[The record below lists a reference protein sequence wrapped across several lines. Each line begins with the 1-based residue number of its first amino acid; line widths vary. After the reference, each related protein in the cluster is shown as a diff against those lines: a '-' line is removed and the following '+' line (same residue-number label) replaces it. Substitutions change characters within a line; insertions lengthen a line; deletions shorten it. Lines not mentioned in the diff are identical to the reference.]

1 MKKDE
6 NNIHKSIMRMV
17 NYGWSNQMIAEK
29 LGITINDVEVQ
40 RYIGG
45 KGNSF
50 AKREFDLTEIEI
62 ERFGTYNPLLIEL
75 ERIYL
80 PIPCRL
86 SFTER
91 LNLLIQK

>member
-1 MKKDE
+1 MKQDE
-6 NNIHKSIMRMV
+6 NNIHASVMRMA
-17 NYGWSNQMIAEK
+17 NYGWTNQKIADR
-29 LGITINDVEVQ
+29 LGVSIDMVAGQ
-40 RYIGG
+40 RRVGM

-80 PIPCRL
+80 PEPCRL
-86 SFTER
+86 SFSER
-91 LNLLIQK
+91 LNLVIQK